1 VGRRAI
7 LAAAGLSTAG
17 VLPVFLLGGLVVA
30 VRQDLALDDQRL
42 GTLVAS
48 YFLASALA
56 SVPGGYLAERI
67 GLRAAV
73 TVASCCSAAALL
85 GTAVLVTEVG
95 HLFLTLTIA
104 GIGNGIA
111 QPASNVILARGVPRR
126 RQGLAFG
133 AKQAAIPAATMIAG
147 GAVAVLAEL
156 VGWRRAYGGWALVA
170 LVVVV
175 ALPRGLG
182 RVQVRRSGAR
192 LREGDV
198 SLGPMLV
205 LALAAG
211 TGSAVGTSLAS
222 FFVTSAVSS
231 GMSSGRAGALLTA
244 ASAVGILARLTIG
257 AAADRLVGGHFR
269 LVLRLAIV
277 GSLGLAGLASS
288 GPTWIVVAASFLAF
302 GAGWGWQGLFNFAV
316 VLWNRNAP
324 GAATAIT
331 QVGVFVGGVVGPLA
345 FGAVAARWSFPVAWL
360 GSAVLSLSCA
370 VAIQVARRSLAE
382 ERRRTDRASAERERV
397 R

>member
-1 VGRRAI
+1 
-7 LAAAGLSTAG
+7 
-17 VLPVFLLGGLVVA
+17 VLPVFLLGGLVVMI
-30 VRQDLALDDQRL
+30 REDLPLDDQRL
-42 GTLVAS
+42 GMLVAT

-56 SVPGGYLAERI
+56 SLPGGYLAERI

-73 TVASCCSAAALL
+73 TAAAACSATALL
-85 GTAVLVTEVG
+85 VTALAVTEVG
-95 HLFLTLTIA
+95 HLYLTLTVA

-111 QPASNVILARGVPRR
+111 QPTSNVVLARGVSRR

-147 GAVAVLAEL
+147 GAVAVLAGL
-156 VGWRRAYGGWALVA
+156 VGWRWAYGGWAVIA
-170 LVVVV
+170 LVVVL

-182 RVQVRRSGAR
+182 PVQVRRAGGR

-198 SLGPMLV
+198 SIGPMLL

-211 TGSAVGTSLAS
+211 MGAAVGTSLAS

-231 GMSSGRAGALLTA
+231 GLSSGVAGTLLTA
-244 ASAVGILARLTIG
+244 ASVVGILSRLAIG

-269 LVLRLAIV
+269 LVLRLAIL
-277 GSLGLAGLASS
+277 GSIGFAGLAAS
-288 GPTWIVVAASFLAF
+288 GPTVVVVAASFLAF
-302 GAGWGWQGLFNFAV
+302 GAGWGWPGLFNFAV

-360 GSAVLSLSCA
+360 GSAALSVSCA
-370 VAIQVARRSLAE
+370 GAIQAARRALAA
-382 ERRRTDRASAERERV
+382 ERRRGDAALPARGDGPV
-397 R
+397 G

>member
-1 VGRRAI
+1 M
-7 LAAAGLSTAG
+7 
-17 VLPVFLLGGLVVA
+17 LPVFLLGGLVVA
-30 VRQDLALDDQRL
+30 MRQDLALDDQRL
-42 GTLVAS
+42 GVLVAT

-56 SVPGGYLAERI
+56 SLPGGYLAERI

-73 TVASCCSAAALL
+73 TAAACCSAAALL
-85 GTAVLVTEVG
+85 GTALFVSEVG

-111 QPASNVILARGVPRR
+111 QPTSNVILARGVARGH
-126 RQGLAFG
+126 QGLAFG
-133 AKQAAIPAATMIAG
+133 AKQAAIPAATLIAG
-147 GAVAVLAEL
+147 GAVAVLAGL
-156 VGWRRAYGGWALVA
+156 VGWRWAYGGWAIIA
-170 LVVVV
+170 LVVVF

-182 RVQVRRSGAR
+182 AVQVRRAGAR

-198 SLGPMLV
+198 SLGPMVL

-211 TGSAVGTSLAS
+211 IGAAVGTSLAS

-231 GMSSGRAGALLTA
+231 GMSSGLAGALLTA
-244 ASAVGILARLTIG
+244 ASVVGILSRLGIG

-277 GSLGLAGLASS
+277 GSVGFAGLASS

-302 GAGWGWQGLFNFAV
+302 GAGWGWPGLFNFAV

-345 FGAVAARWSFPVAWL
+345 FGAVAARWSFAVAWL

-370 VAIQVARRSLAE
+370 VAIQVARRALAE
-382 ERRRTDRASAERERV
+382 ERRRSEVSGVVRADV